1 MSTPRHG
8 HDRPAAPEH
17 PHAGPGPHDNHDRH
31 AGHGHHPDA
40 DTHGQA
46 MPQGHAHSALDEE
59 HQVHDHGK
67 HAGHSTAMFKNRFWV
82 SLVLSIPVV
91 FFSHMVGQLLGYHVP
106 EFPGSAWTAPVLGT
120 VIYLYG
126 GAPFLKSGL
135 TELRARQ
142 PGMMLLIAM
151 AITVAFVASWVTS
164 LGIGDLMLDF
174 WWELALLVVIMLLG
188 HWMEMRALGAAS
200 SALDALAE
208 LLPEEAEKLTADGTT
223 VTVPIGE
230 LAVGDTVLVRAGGR
244 VPADGTLIEGTA
256 EFDESMIT
264 GESRAVARTGAE
276 TVVAGTVATD
286 NTVRVRIEAIG
297 ADTALAGIQ
306 RMVADAQASSS
317 RAQALA
323 DRAAALLFW
332 FALVAA
338 LIIAIVWTVIG
349 QPTDAVTRTVTVL
362 VIACPHALG
371 LAIPLVIAISTER
384 AAKAGLLIK
393 DRMALEKMRTI
404 DVVLFD
410 KTGTL
415 TEGAHAVTGTAP
427 APGISE
433 AELLA
438 YAAAAEADSEH
449 PVARAI
455 VTAATHLAEAAG
467 LGLRGTGFQA
477 ATGRGVRAT
486 VAGSEVLVG
495 GPNMLRE
502 LALDTPEA
510 LTGALRSWADRGAG
524 VLHVLLDRTVI
535 GAIAVEDRVRPESR
549 AAVAALHA
557 RGVKVAMITGDARQV
572 AEAVARDLG
581 IDEVFA
587 EVLPQDKDTKVSQL
601 QSRGLSVAM
610 VGDGVNDAPARAEVG
625 IAIGAGTDVAME
637 SAGVVLAGND
647 PPGRAVDDRAVPRQL
662 PQDGPEPGVGH
673 RLQRDLRAAGRRGA
687 RPDRVRALPRG
698 RRDPDVCLH
707 HRGGPQRPAAAPDRP
722 GPGPPGPGLHGGP
735 APGRAARGRLRPLT
749 PSSPTPSHEE
759 RHPP

>member
-1 MSTPRHG
+1 MSTPH
-8 HDRPAAPEH
+8 HD
-17 PHAGPGPHDNHDRH
+17 HDRH
-31 AGHGHHPDA
+31 AGHDHRPDA
-40 DTHGQA
+40 VTHGQA
-46 MPQGHAHSALDEE
+46 MPAGHAHSALDED

-82 SLVLSIPVV
+82 SLVLSVPVV

-106 EFPGSAWTAPVLGT
+106 EFVGSQWIAPVLGT

-126 GAPFLKSGL
+126 GAPFLKGGL

-164 LGIGDLMLDF
+164 LGVGDLMLDF

-208 LLPEEAEKLTADGTT
+208 LLPDEAEKIVGGDT

-230 LAVGDTVLVRAGGR
+230 LAVGDTVLVRSGGR
-244 VPADGTLIEGTA
+244 VPADGALIQGTA

-264 GESRAVARTGAE
+264 GESRAVTRTVGE
-276 TVVAGTVATD
+276 RVVAGTVATD

-306 RMVADAQASSS
+306 RMVADAQESSS

-338 LIIAIVWTVIG
+338 AVTAIVWTFIG
-349 QPTDAVTRTVTVL
+349 QPADAVTRTVTVL

-384 AAKAGLLIK
+384 AAQAGLLIK
-393 DRMALEKMRTI
+393 DRMALERMRTI

-415 TEGAHAVTGTAP
+415 TEGAHAVTGIAS
-427 APGISE
+427 APGTTE

-455 VTAATHLAEAAG
+455 VTAANGNAEAAG

-477 ATGRGVRAT
+477 ATGRGVKAT
-486 VAGSEVLVG
+486 VAGAEVLVG

-502 LALDTPEA
+502 LALDTPEN
-510 LTGALRSWADRGAG
+510 LTASIRSWTERGAG
-524 VLHVLLDRTVI
+524 VLHVVRDGSVI

-549 AAVAALHA
+549 AAVAALHT

-587 EVLPQDKDTKVSQL
+587 EVLPQDKDTKVTGL

-610 VGDGVNDAPARAEVG
+610 VGDGVNDAPALARAEVG

-647 PPGRAVDDRAVPRQL
+647 PRAVLSMIELSHASYRKMIQNLVW
-662 PQDGPEPGVGH
+662 
-673 RLQRDLRAAGRRGA
+673 AAGYNVISVPLAAGVLAPIGFVLSPAVGAILMSASTIVVALNAQLLRRIDLDPA
-687 RPDRVRALPRG
+687 RLAPASTGDR
-698 RRDPDVCLH
+698 
-707 HRGGPQRPAAAPDRP
+707 RPAGQPAAVF
-722 GPGPPGPGLHGGP
+722 
-735 APGRAARGRLRPLT
+735 AR
-749 PSSPTPSHEE
+749 
-759 RHPP
+759 